1 MATTTPTGT
10 RTVSDTQT
18 PADQPEGLEED
29 GPDQG
34 RHRWSDWF
42 QRMSLRGRLSVLTA
56 AAVAVAIAICAA
68 TCWFVVKDQLNSQA
82 RETLNDAS
90 ASALLAAGP
99 NYSSNGEAFCEATAA
114 AAAAKARANAEENG
128 QPTSTHAQSTNMSA
142 EFLFPTTNG
151 TEVCLPV
158 TATLGIN
165 TISSD
170 YNVVPGQDTV
180 RHGTYTNGSP
190 ALVRVT
196 SVSLPLGPGNQRE
209 LFPVLIAYPLQETQK
224 SLQDLLLVLVGVA
237 AVGALGAAGIGLI
250 VARAALK
257 PVDKLTDAVEHIA
270 RTEELGTT
278 IEVNGSD
285 EIARLSE
292 SFNSMST
299 ALASSRDRQS
309 QLIADAGHE
318 LRTPLTSLRTNVD
331 LLVRSEET
339 GRALPEETRTRMMR
353 NMKAQMVELST
364 LIGDLLELSRPTRPK
379 GAKPLEV
386 LPLHDIA
393 ARALD
398 RARLRGPGLT
408 FNVDVHPW
416 YVRADAHTMERAV
429 INLLDNA
436 VKFSPPGG
444 VIDVALRFGTLT
456 VRDHGPGIPAE
467 DLPHVFDRFWR
478 SPSARQMPGSGL
490 GLAIVAQT
498 IREAGGE
505 VALAAAEPGP
515 DGVTGGA
522 LATVRLPGAPTPPPA
537 TPPATPPGVA
547 GAGADDER

>member
-1 MATTTPTGT
+1 
-10 RTVSDTQT
+10 
-18 PADQPEGLEED
+18 
-29 GPDQG
+29 
-34 RHRWSDWF
+34 
-42 QRMSLRGRLSVLTA
+42 MSLRGRLSVLTA
-56 AAVAVAIAICAA
+56 AAVAVAIAVCAV

-82 RETLNDAS
+82 RNS
-90 ASALLAAGP
+90 LLAANVNSLLLGGTNLQP
-99 NYSSNGEAFCEATAA
+99 YCGDTAASAAATA
-114 AAAAKARANAEENG
+114 KSNAELAG
-128 QPTSTHAQSTNMSA
+128 LPVTDHDQTTNMSA
-142 EFLFPTTNG
+142 EFLLPSSNG
-151 TEVCLPV
+151 VKVCLPI
-158 TATLGIN
+158 TATRGIN
-165 TISSD
+165 YVSSD
-170 YNVVPGQDTV
+170 FSVVQGQDHV
-180 RHGTYTNGSP
+180 RHGSYTDGSA

-196 SVSLPLGPGNQRE
+196 TTTITYEGQR
-209 LFPVLIAYPLQETQK
+209 LAVPVLVAYPLSATQD
-224 SLQDLLLVLVGVA
+224 SLQELLLVLVGVA
-237 AVGALGAAGIGLI
+237 AVGALGAAGIGLV

-257 PVDKLTDAVEHIA
+257 PVDRLTDAVEHIA

-444 VIDVALRFGTLT
+444 VIDVGLRFGTLT

-498 IREAGGE
+498 IRDAGGE
-505 VALAAAEPGP
+505 VSLAAADPGP
-515 DGVTGGA
+515 GGVTGGA
-522 LATVRLPGAPTPPPA
+522 LATVRLPGAPTPPPT
-537 TPPATPPGVA
+537 TPPATPPGVSGTA
-547 GAGADDER
+547 GSEGR

>member
-1 MATTTPTGT
+1 MN
-10 RTVSDTQT
+10 DEQT
-18 PADQPEGLEED
+18 PPPDEDAPGTGGRPERRRSG
-29 GPDQG
+29 
-34 RHRWSDWF
+34 WF

-56 AAVAVAIAICAA
+56 AAVAIAIAVCAC
-68 TCWFVVKDQLNSQA
+68 TCWFVVKDQLNAQVRQNLADTTIRVASPICADSA
-82 RETLNDAS
+82 R
-90 ASALLAAGP
+90 
-99 NYSSNGEAFCEATAA
+99 TAA
-114 AAAAKARANAEENG
+114 ARAE
-128 QPTSTHAQSTNMSA
+128 AQSATSPGLGGTQHNEPGQTQVVDQ
-142 EFLFPTTNG
+142 EFILPTTTGQEVCVAGDATRGIVNLPSDTSVLINGKDVYRTGSYTNG
-151 TEVCLPV
+151 T
-158 TATLGIN
+158 
-165 TISSD
+165 
-170 YNVVPGQDTV
+170 
-180 RHGTYTNGSP
+180 P
-190 ALVRVT
+190 ARIRVT
-196 SVSLPLGPGNQRE
+196 TAQFEGVPV
-209 LFPVLIAYPLQETQK
+209 PVLIAYPLGQLQR
-224 SLQDLLLVLVGVA
+224 SLQDLALVLISVA
-237 AVGALGAAGIGLI
+237 AIGALGAAGIGLL
-250 VARAALK
+250 VARAALR
-257 PVDKLTDAVEHIA
+257 PVDRLTDAVEHIA

-339 GRALPEETRTRMMR
+339 GRALPEETRTRMLR
-353 NMKAQMVELST
+353 NMKAQMLELST

-379 GAKPLEV
+379 GSKPLEV
-386 LPLHDIA
+386 LPLHDIV

-408 FNVDVHPW
+408 FDVDVHPW

-436 VKFSPPGG
+436 VKFSPSGG
-444 VIDVALRFGTLT
+444 AIDVRLRFGTLT
-456 VRDHGPGIPAE
+456 VRDRGPGIPAE

-498 IREAGGE
+498 IRDAGGE
-505 VALAAAEPGP
+505 VSLAAAEPGP
-515 DGVTGGA
+515 DGATGGA
-522 LATVRLPGAPTPPPA
+522 LATVRLPGAPTPPSASSAPI
-537 TPPATPPGVA
+537 PPKPTAPPH
-547 GAGADDER
+547 AD

>member
-1 MATTTPTGT
+1 MNDHDSPPDA
-10 RTVSDTQT
+10 
-18 PADQPEGLEED
+18 PADDTLASEGAETE
-29 GPDQG
+29 G
-34 RHRWSDWF
+34 RRPAHRWSGWF

-56 AAVAVAIAICAA
+56 AAVVVAIAVCAG

-82 RETLNDAS
+82 ERTLANAYIPRNTFGTD
-90 ASALLAAGP
+90 
-99 NYSSNGEAFCEATAA
+99 FCGRTPADA
-114 AAAAKARANAEENG
+114 AAAAKAAGAQTLG
-128 QPTSTHAQSTNMSA
+128 PPTSSGQSPQFDV
-142 EFLFPTTNG
+142 EFIASSPTG
-151 TEVCLPV
+151 TTVCLPQD
-158 TATLGIN
+158 APRGIN
-165 TISSD
+165 T
-170 YNVVPGQDTV
+170 VPGDYTLAAPHV
-180 RHGTYTNGSP
+180 RHGTYTNGDP
-190 ALVRVT
+190 ALIRVEPVT
-196 SVSLPLGPGNQRE
+196 VDIQGVEQTVILLVASPLSD
-209 LFPVLIAYPLQETQK
+209 LQK
-224 SLQDLLLVLVGVA
+224 SLGDLALILTLVTA
-237 AVGALGAAGIGLI
+237 IGALGAAGIGLL
-250 VARAALK
+250 VARTALK

-278 IEVNGSD
+278 IDVNGSD

-339 GRALPEETRTRMMR
+339 GRALPEETRARMMR

-444 VIDVALRFGTLT
+444 AIDVSLRFGTLT
-456 VRDHGPGIPAE
+456 VRDRGPGIPAE

-498 IREAGGE
+498 IRDAGGE
-505 VALAAAEPGP
+505 VSLAAAEPGP
-515 DGVTGGA
+515 DGSTGGA
-522 LATVRLPGAPTPPPA
+522 LATVRLPGAPTPPPS
-537 TPPATPPGVA
+537 TPPVPSAPPA
-547 GAGADDER
+547 STI

>member
-1 MATTTPTGT
+1 MATTLPTGT
-10 RTVSDTQT
+10 VTAPMSDTET
-18 PADQPEGLEED
+18 PPGEQEQQPE
-29 GPDQG
+29 PK
-34 RHRWSDWF
+34 RPRRWSGWF

-56 AAVAVAIAICAA
+56 AAVAVAIAVCAC
-68 TCWFVVKDQLNSQA
+68 TCWFVVRDQLNSQV
-82 RETLNDAS
+82 RQTLADVTFKTTQRAC
-90 ASALLAAGP
+90 GP
-99 NYSSNGEAFCEATAA
+99 TPTAA
-114 AAAAKARANAEENG
+114 LAQAEADIQAGGSSGLGGAPGSEQG
-128 QPTSTHAQSTNMSA
+128 QPQLVDWQ
-142 EFLFPTTNG
+142 FLVPTADGLN
-151 TEVCLPV
+151 VCISPDATRAIVNVPSDLTV
-158 TATLGIN
+158 T
-165 TISSD
+165 
-170 YNVVPGQDTV
+170 PGKDV
-180 RHGTYTNGSP
+180 YRHGEYTNGAP
-190 ALVRVT
+190 ALIRVT
-196 SVSLPLGPGNQRE
+196 IGSYAGSAE
-209 LFPVLIAYPLQETQK
+209 PVLLAYPLHDVQS
-224 SLQDLLLVLVGVA
+224 SLQDLALILIGVA
-237 AVGALGAAGIGLI
+237 AIGALGAAGIGLW

-278 IEVNGSD
+278 IDVNGSD

-292 SFNSMST
+292 SFNAMST

-339 GRALPEETRTRMMR
+339 GRALPEDTRTRMMR

-379 GAKPLEV
+379 GSKPLEV

-398 RARLRGPGLT
+398 RARLRGPGLV
-408 FNVDVHPW
+408 FNVDVNPW

-444 VIDVALRFGTLT
+444 AIDVRLRFGTLT
-456 VRDHGPGIPAE
+456 VRDRGPGIPAE

-498 IREAGGE
+498 IRDAGGE
-505 VALAAAEPGP
+505 VSLAAAEPGP
-515 DGVTGGA
+515 DGATGGA

-537 TPPATPPGVA
+537 TPPRTVGP
-547 GAGADDER
+547 DE

>member
-1 MATTTPTGT
+1 M
-10 RTVSDTQT
+10 SDTET
-18 PADQPEGLEED
+18 PPDELEQQP
-29 GPDQG
+29 GPERPQ
-34 RHRWSDWF
+34 RRWSGWF

-56 AAVAVAIAICAA
+56 AAVAVAIAICAC

-82 RETLNDAS
+82 RNNLLNAS
-90 ASALLAAGP
+90 VSNLLLSGP
-99 NYSSNGEAFCEATAA
+99 NSVGLGTPYCESSAA
-114 AAAAKARANAEENG
+114 AAAEAARTGAAQAG
-128 QPTSTHAQSTNMSA
+128 LTTSGHDQTTNMSA
-142 EFLFPTTNG
+142 EFFFQSSEGLR
-151 TEVCLPV
+151 VCLPI
-158 TATLGIN
+158 TATRGIN
-165 TISSD
+165 ISDSD
-170 YNVVPGQDTV
+170 VEALQGPDRI
-180 RHGTYTNGSP
+180 RHGTYTDGRP
-190 ALVRVT
+190 ALIRVT
-196 SVSLPLGPGNQRE
+196 TTGVTIANTGEHIRA
-209 LFPVLIAYPLQETQK
+209 VALIAYPLTAVQN
-224 SLQDLLLVLVGVA
+224 SLQDLLLVLLLVA
-237 AVGALGAAGIGLI
+237 AVGALGAAGIGLV

-270 RTEELGTT
+270 QTEELGTT
-278 IEVNGSD
+278 IDVNGSD

-292 SFNSMST
+292 SFNAMST

-379 GAKPLEV
+379 GSRPLEV

-398 RARLRGPGLT
+398 RARLRGPGLV

-444 VIDVALRFGTLT
+444 AIDVRLRFGTLT

-505 VALAAAEPGP
+505 VSLAAAEPGP
-515 DGVTGGA
+515 DGATGGA
-522 LATVRLPGAPTPPPA
+522 LATVRLPGAPTPPPT
-537 TPPATPPGVA
+537 TPPSA
-547 GAGADDER
+547 GTLNR

>member
-1 MATTTPTGT
+1 M
-10 RTVSDTQT
+10 SDTET
-18 PADQPEGLEED
+18 APDQPDEQQP
-29 GPDQG
+29 GPERP
-34 RHRWSDWF
+34 RHRWSGWF

-56 AAVAVAIAICAA
+56 AAVAVAIAICAC
-68 TCWFVVKDQLNSQA
+68 TCWFVVKDQLNAQA
-82 RETLNDAS
+82 QRTLAAVDISSRSIFGSTPGSTYYCGDSITDALAKVNAADAS
-90 ASALLAAGP
+90 VGQQPGSLEGQSTYLDTQLVIPTSSGTQICLPPTATRGIVTVSSDVASAE
-99 NYSSNGEAFCEATAA
+99 SSAL
-114 AAAAKARANAEENG
+114 
-128 QPTSTHAQSTNMSA
+128 S
-142 EFLFPTTNG
+142 
-151 TEVCLPV
+151 
-158 TATLGIN
+158 
-165 TISSD
+165 
-170 YNVVPGQDTV
+170 PGQV
-180 RHGTYTNGSP
+180 LFRHGTYSNGGP
-190 ALVRVT
+190 ALIRIATVNVNGQQE
-196 SVSLPLGPGNQRE
+196 PL
-209 LFPVLIAYPLQETQK
+209 LIAYPLHEMQR
-224 SLQDLLLVLVGVA
+224 SLQYLLIVLICVA
-237 AVGALGAAGIGLI
+237 AIGALGAAGIGLV
-250 VARAALK
+250 VARTALK

-270 RTEELGTT
+270 RTEELGTI

-292 SFNSMST
+292 SFNAMST

-339 GRALPEETRTRMMR
+339 GRALPEDTRTRMMR

-364 LIGDLLELSRPTRPK
+364 LIGDLLELSRPTRAK

-398 RARLRGPGLT
+398 RARLRGPGLV

-444 VIDVALRFGTLT
+444 AIDVRLRFGTLT
-456 VRDHGPGIPAE
+456 VRDRGPGIPAE

-498 IREAGGE
+498 IRDAGGE
-505 VALAAAEPGP
+505 VSLAAAEPGP

-537 TPPATPPGVA
+537 NPPGTA
-547 GAGADDER
+547 GPNE

>member
-1 MATTTPTGT
+1 M
-10 RTVSDTQT
+10 SDTET
-18 PADQPEGLEED
+18 APDQPDEQQP
-29 GPDQG
+29 GPERP
-34 RHRWSDWF
+34 RHRWSGWF

-56 AAVAVAIAICAA
+56 VAVSVAVVLCAGASWFFAQNEMIRQVDETLQQSVTHGNALTRVVASCQTGAQAAAGPTQNNATLIFSNGGSCPQGDSNSVRSTSGDVAIAQSTTVGPDAKYAYRNGTTVGGVRVRVYTVSVGGPITLVDGTQVTVALAVAQPLGPVEAALNRLALIMVAVALVVIAG
-68 TCWFVVKDQLNSQA
+68 
-82 RETLNDAS
+82 S
-90 ASALLAAGP
+90 A
-99 NYSSNGEAFCEATAA
+99 
-114 AAAAKARANAEENG
+114 
-128 QPTSTHAQSTNMSA
+128 
-142 EFLFPTTNG
+142 
-151 TEVCLPV
+151 
-158 TATLGIN
+158 I
-165 TISSD
+165 
-170 YNVVPGQDTV
+170 
-180 RHGTYTNGSP
+180 
-190 ALVRVT
+190 
-196 SVSLPLGPGNQRE
+196 
-209 LFPVLIAYPLQETQK
+209 
-224 SLQDLLLVLVGVA
+224 
-237 AVGALGAAGIGLI
+237 GALW
-250 VARAALK
+250 VARTALK

-270 RTEELGTT
+270 QTEELGTI

-292 SFNSMST
+292 SFNAMST

-364 LIGDLLELSRPTRPK
+364 LIGDLLELSRPTRAK

-398 RARLRGPGLT
+398 RARLRGPGLV

-444 VIDVALRFGTLT
+444 AIDVRLRFGTLT
-456 VRDHGPGIPAE
+456 VRDRGPGIPAE

-498 IREAGGE
+498 IRDAGGE
-505 VALAAAEPGP
+505 VSLAAAEPGP

-537 TPPATPPGVA
+537 NPPGTA
-547 GAGADDER
+547 GPNG

>member
-1 MATTTPTGT
+1 M
-10 RTVSDTQT
+10 SETQT
-18 PADQPEGLEED
+18 PAEQPDRPEPERG
-29 GPDQG
+29 GS
-34 RHRWSDWF
+34 RWSGWF

-56 AAVAVAIAICAA
+56 AAVAFAIAICAF
-68 TCWFVVKDQLNSQA
+68 TCWFVVRNQLNSQIQQNLA
-82 RETLNDAS
+82 DTSFKVSQPACGTTAKTAVTQAESQSAS
-90 ASALLAAGP
+90 ASGLGGT
-99 NYSSNGEAFCEATAA
+99 SG
-114 AAAAKARANAEENG
+114 NG
-128 QPTSTHAQSTNMSA
+128 QGQVQSVDWQ
-142 EFLFPTTNG
+142 FLVPTTSG
-151 TEVCLPV
+151 LRVCISQD
-158 TATLGIN
+158 ATRAVVN
-165 TISSD
+165 EPSD
-170 YNVVPGQDTV
+170 LTVAPGKDIY
-180 RHGTYTNGSP
+180 RHGSYTDGTP
-190 ALVRVT
+190 ALIRATIGSYEGVPT
-196 SVSLPLGPGNQRE
+196 
-209 LFPVLIAYPLQETQK
+209 PVLLAYPLNQLQST
-224 SLQDLLLVLVGVA
+224 LQDLALLLVGVA
-237 AVGALGAAGIGLI
+237 ALGALGAAGIGLW

-270 RTEELGTT
+270 RTQELGST

-339 GRALPEETRTRMMR
+339 GRALPEETRSRMMR
-353 NMKAQMVELST
+353 NMQAQMVELST

-444 VIDVALRFGTLT
+444 TIDVGLRFGTLT

-505 VALAAAEPGP
+505 VSLAAAEPGP
-515 DGVTGGA
+515 EGATGGA
-522 LATVRLPGAPTPPPA
+522 LATVRLPGAPTPPPT
-537 TPPATPPGVA
+537 TPPTTASNM
-547 GAGADDER
+547 

>member
-1 MATTTPTGT
+1 MSGGTTAERRRLG
-10 RTVSDTQT
+10 
-18 PADQPEGLEED
+18 G
-29 GPDQG
+29 
-34 RHRWSDWF
+34 WF
-42 QRMSLRGRLSVLTA
+42 SRVTLRGRLALLS
-56 AAVAVAIAICAA
+56 AVAVSVAVVLCAAASWFFARSEMTYQVDQTLRASVGPNPEVAVRHVASLCLGSNNYAPQSSATLIFSNNTSCPQTDSNTVKPTATDYAIAASGTSGPDA
-68 TCWFVVKDQLNSQA
+68 KESFHDGRTVGGTSVRVYTVSVG
-82 RETLNDAS
+82 EGTLNGARVTVALAVAQPLKPVQDALNQL
-90 ASALLAAGP
+90 ALIMVLVA
-99 NYSSNGEAFCEATAA
+99 
-114 AAAAKARANAEENG
+114 
-128 QPTSTHAQSTNMSA
+128 
-142 EFLFPTTNG
+142 
-151 TEVCLPV
+151 
-158 TATLGIN
+158 
-165 TISSD
+165 
-170 YNVVPGQDTV
+170 
-180 RHGTYTNGSP
+180 
-190 ALVRVT
+190 ALV
-196 SVSLPLGPGNQRE
+196 
-209 LFPVLIAYPLQETQK
+209 IAG
-224 SLQDLLLVLVGVA
+224 S
-237 AVGALGAAGIGLI
+237 ALGALW
-250 VARAALK
+250 VARAALR
-257 PVDKLTDAVEHIA
+257 PVDRLTEAAEHIA

-278 IEVNGSD
+278 IAVDGKD

-339 GRALPEETRTRMMR
+339 GRALPPDTRTRMMR

-364 LIGDLLELSRPTRPK
+364 LIGDLLELSRPSRPK

-408 FNVDVHPW
+408 FNVDLKPW

-444 VIDVALRFGTLT
+444 TIDVRLRFGTLT

-467 DLPHVFDRFWR
+467 ELPHVFDRFWR

-505 VALAAAEPGP
+505 VTLSAADEPGA
-515 DGVTGGA
+515 DGTTGGA
-522 LATVRLPGAPTPPPA
+522 LATVRLPGAPTPPPP
-537 TPPATPPGVA
+537 TPVL
-547 GAGADDER
+547 DKDIESSM

>member
-1 MATTTPTGT
+1 M
-10 RTVSDTQT
+10 SDTET
-18 PADQPEGLEED
+18 PPDEPEQQP
-29 GPDQG
+29 GPK
-34 RHRWSDWF
+34 RPRRRWSGWS

-56 AAVAVAIAICAA
+56 AAVAVAIAVCAC
-68 TCWFVVKDQLNSQA
+68 TCWFVVKDQLNGQA
-82 RETLNDAS
+82 ENDLLNASVNNLTLGGA
-90 ASALLAAGP
+90 
-99 NYSSNGEAFCEATAA
+99 SNGLAPYCAGSAA
-114 AAAAKARANAEENG
+114 AAAAQAKAAA
-128 QPTSTHAQSTNMSA
+128 AQNDGLPAGGHDQTTNMSA
-142 EFLFPTTNG
+142 EFFYPTTNG
-151 TEVCLPV
+151 VEVCLPI
-158 TATLGIN
+158 TATRGIN
-165 TISSD
+165 IVNAD
-170 YNVVPGQDTV
+170 FNVLPGESRV
-180 RHGTYTNGSP
+180 RHGSYTDGTP
-190 ALVRVT
+190 ALIRVT
-196 SVSLPLGPGNQRE
+196 TAYVTFNTGQRAQV
-209 LFPVLIAYPLQETQK
+209 PVLIAYPLAAIQS
-224 SLQDLLLVLVGVA
+224 SLQKLLLVLLVVA
-237 AVGALGAAGIGLI
+237 AVGALGAAGIGLW

-270 RTEELGTT
+270 RTQELGST

-339 GRALPEETRTRMMR
+339 GRALPEETRSRMMR

-379 GAKPLEV
+379 GSKPLEV

-444 VIDVALRFGTLT
+444 TIDVGLRFGTLT

-505 VALAAAEPGP
+505 VSLAAAEPGP
-515 DGVTGGA
+515 EGATGGA
-522 LATVRLPGAPTPPPA
+522 LATVRLPGAPTPPPT
-537 TPPATPPGVA
+537 TPPTTASNM
-547 GAGADDER
+547 